1 VKILHIANFSLFPRG
16 AGKRRDELARFYA
29 TDRKISAGLVRNGH
43 CVFDFSYR
51 DAARRFGLFG
61 GKRGGVG
68 AMNRLL
74 EETAAAFA
82 PELVLM
88 GHCELVAAKTLER
101 IRARTPGAKVA
112 QWWVDYFWPHM
123 RTHLHEKLPLLDA
136 FFATTHPQAARA
148 ALALDGKPRLRLPPF
163 YYLPNICD
171 ASVETARAFANPA
184 PEYDVFY
191 AARPDPRRAAL
202 LQVLRAMAGE
212 VRLGLFGQER
222 ASFLGGA
229 AFVRMLGNS
238 RIGIN
243 YSHDNE
249 IALYSSD
256 RLIQLAGNGCLVM
269 TPATPQMT
277 RLFSE
282 DEVVYFESPAQLP
295 ELVRKYLRDESECIR
310 RARAGWRRAHGSYNE
325 RRAARFIV
333 EAALGQPFGEAYEW
347 LDAAE
352 RPPPV
357 PSVPGDA

>member
-1 VKILHIANFSLFPRG
+1 
-16 AGKRRDELARFYA
+16 
-29 TDRKISAGLVRNGH
+29 
-43 CVFDFSYR
+43 
-51 DAARRFGLFG
+51 
-61 GKRGGVG
+61 
-68 AMNRLL
+68 
-74 EETAAAFA
+74 
-82 PELVLM
+82 
-88 GHCELVAAKTLER
+88 
-101 IRARTPGAKVA
+101 
-112 QWWVDYFWPHM
+112 
-123 RTHLHEKLPLLDA
+123 
-136 FFATTHPQAARA
+136 
-148 ALALDGKPRLRLPPF
+148 
-163 YYLPNICD
+163 
-171 ASVETARAFANPA
+171 
-184 PEYDVFY
+184 
-191 AARPDPRRAAL
+191 
-202 LQVLRAMAGE
+202 MAGE

-229 AFVRMLGNS
+229 AFARALGNS

-249 IALYSSD
+249 TALYSSD